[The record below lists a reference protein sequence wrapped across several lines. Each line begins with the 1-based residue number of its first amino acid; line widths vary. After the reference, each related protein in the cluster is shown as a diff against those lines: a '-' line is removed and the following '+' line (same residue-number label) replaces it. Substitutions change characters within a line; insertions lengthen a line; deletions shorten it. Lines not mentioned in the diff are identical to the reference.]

1 MADEPANE
9 PANEPAG
16 EPAGEPANEPANEP
30 APEGGE
36 GSTDWRKHAR
46 TWEDR
51 ATKAQRELDEL
62 KAKTQTE
69 HEKALE
75 KAKKEGR
82 EEAAAEALAAMV
94 ETTIEAIAAEK
105 LADTAYVRLLDDDR
119 SDFVT
124 DGKPDRKAIA
134 KAIDD
139 LVKKRPAL
147 AKAGSRGAPLPGGG
161 KATGAGGFDMNDE
174 IRRRAGR

>member
-16 EPAGEPANEPANEP
+16 EPAGEPANEPAP
-30 APEGGE
+30 DPDTGDDA
-36 GSTDWRKHAR
+36 DKWKALARKHENEAKKIR
-46 TWEDR
+46 
-51 ATKAQRELDEL
+51 QELADL
-62 KAKTQTE
+62 KTQSQTE
-69 HEKALE
+69 AEKALE

-82 EEAAAEALAAMV
+82 EEAAAEALASMV
-94 ETTIEAIAAEK
+94 DTTIEAVAADK
-105 LADTAYVRLLDDDR
+105 LADLAYVRLLDDDR

-124 DGKPDRKAIA
+124 DGKPDRKAIT

-161 KATGAGGFDMNDE
+161 KETGSGGFDLNDE

>member
-9 PANEPAG
+9 PADEPTEEPADEPTE
-16 EPAGEPANEPANEP
+16 EPADK
-30 APEGGE
+30 GGD
-36 GSTDWRKHAR
+36 SDKWKALSRKHETEAKKLR
-46 TWEDR
+46 QELD
-51 ATKAQRELDEL
+51 ALKAQ
-62 KAKTQTE
+62 TQTE
-69 HEKALE
+69 QEKALE

-94 ETTIEAIAAEK
+94 ETTIEAVAAEK
-105 LADTAYVRLLDDDR
+105 LADVAYVRLLDVDQ
-119 SDFVT
+119 SEFVT

-147 AKAGSRGAPLPGGG
+147 AKAGTKGAPLPGGG
-161 KATGAGGFDMNDE
+161 RNGSTGGFDMNDE